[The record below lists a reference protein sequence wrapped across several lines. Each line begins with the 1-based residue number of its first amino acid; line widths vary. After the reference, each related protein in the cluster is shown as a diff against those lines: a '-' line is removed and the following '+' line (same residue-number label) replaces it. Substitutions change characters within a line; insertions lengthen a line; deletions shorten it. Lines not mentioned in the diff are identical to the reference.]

1 MSDEALHKPYP
12 WHIPGDQTCRQQQN
26 VGKVTTSDQIS
37 AAWGKI
43 DKPSGERHHLAHHC
57 ADVAAV
63 FCCLLDSPQFG
74 RAARRAAGAE
84 LGEPER
90 AALAAL
96 AFLHDIGKLAPAFQA
111 RGWADGRWRQ
121 DTCDHIT
128 AAFQWLDKAG
138 ERTETA
144 LDGALVR
151 MPGWVGE
158 PRDLFEWF
166 RIAFSHHGRPVQPSH
181 RGTDAFRATP
191 GYDWQEAER
200 EIGQALKL
208 WFAPA
213 FDGPVQLPQSDAF
226 RHFFAGLLALA
237 DWVGSDRRA
246 FPYLV
251 EFDPDYW
258 QIALRRARKRLG
270 EIGLTPPVRPAR
282 SRGFDAILPGA
293 RPSAMQRAVSEAS
306 PDARLLILEAET
318 GSGKTEAALWR
329 YMRLREAGKVDG
341 LYFALPTRA
350 AASQIFGRVQAALAT
365 MFADPPEAVLAIP
378 GMIAAG
384 AATGQRLPDWSVK
397 WDDDAGAAHPSRWA
411 AEHATRYLAAE
422 IAVGTVDQAML
433 AALRVKHAHLRG
445 SALARSLLVI
455 DEVHASDA
463 YMRKVQTALLRAHLA
478 LGGHALLMSA
488 TLGAVA
494 RAEWMGTPLPTL
506 EEARATPY
514 PALWTGAGEPTA
526 PGGSQ
531 REKRISIE
539 AVAGWS
545 AEAAARI
552 AVEAARRGARVLV
565 IRNTVAEA
573 VKTWK
578 AALEVAPD
586 LLLQA
591 AGGPALHHGRFAAED
606 RRLLDRAVEATLGK
620 RAVRD
625 GGAVVIGT
633 QTLEQSLDIDADFL
647 ITDLCPMDVLLQ
659 RIGRLH
665 RHDHPRPAGFAQAQV
680 RVLTPEGGLAPLL
693 GRAENGLGAYSGD
706 GSLSGIYVDVPGL
719 AATLAEIEARPEW
732 SIPAM
737 NRELVEAATHPE
749 ALDALAAARGPDW
762 QAYRRRT
769 TGKALAEQGQA
780 ALQTLDRNAPFPEH
794 FPDDERIKTRIGED
808 GVVLPICDN
817 PLSPF
822 GQRISRIALPP
833 HWSHGFKGDEELVA
847 QVTDEGLLLEVDKH
861 VFRYSRAG
869 LEKA

>member
-1 MSDEALHKPYP
+1 M
-12 WHIPGDQTCRQQQN
+12 PGNTA
-26 VGKVTTSDQIS
+26 T
-37 AAWGKI
+37 APWGKI
-43 DKPSGERHHLAHHC
+43 DRPSGERHHLAHHC

-63 FCCLLDSPQFG
+63 FRCLLDSPLFG
-74 RAARRAAGAE
+74 RAARLAAGAE
-84 LGEPER
+84 LSEPEG
-90 AALAAL
+90 AALTAL

-111 RGWADGRWRQ
+111 RGWADGHWRH
-121 DTCDHIT
+121 DASDHIT
-128 AAFQWLDKAG
+128 AAFQWLHEAG
-138 ERTETA
+138 QRAETA

-166 RIAFSHHGRPVQPSH
+166 RIAFSHHGRPVQPS
-181 RGTDAFRATP
+181 RPGTDAFRPAP
-191 GYDWQEAER
+191 GYDWQGAER
-200 EIGQALKL
+200 EIGQALKR

-213 FDGPVQLPQSDAF
+213 FDGPVELPQSDAF

-246 FPYLV
+246 FPYRA

-258 QIALRRARKRLG
+258 EIALRRARKRLR
-270 EIGLTPPVRPAR
+270 EIGLTPPQRPAR
-282 SRGFDAILPGA
+282 RRGFEAILPGT
-293 RPSAMQRAVSEAS
+293 RPSAMQRAVSEACT
-306 PDARLLILEAET
+306 DARLLILEAET

-350 AASQIFGRVQAALAT
+350 AASQIFGRVQAALTT

-397 WDDDAGAAHPSRWA
+397 WDDDAGAHTSHPARWA
-411 AEHATRYLAAE
+411 AEHATRHLAAE
-422 IAVGTVDQAML
+422 VAVGTVDQAML
-433 AALRVKHAHLRG
+433 AALCVKHAHLRG
-445 SALARSLLVI
+445 SALTRALLVI

-494 RAEWMGTPLPTL
+494 RAEWMGAPLPGL
-506 EEARATPY
+506 EDARATPY
-514 PALWTGAGEPTA
+514 PALWTGESAPVA
-526 PGGSQ
+526 PGGGA

-545 AEAAARI
+545 AEAAACM

-578 AALEVAPD
+578 AALATAPD

-591 AGGPALHHGRFAAED
+591 GDGPALHHSRFAAED

-665 RHDHPRPAGFAQAQV
+665 RHHHPRPAGFTRAQV
-680 RVLTPEGGLAPLL
+680 RVLSPECGLAPLL
-693 GRAENGLGAYSGD
+693 RRAENGLGAYSGD
-706 GSLSGIYVDVPGL
+706 GALSGIYVDVPGL
-719 AATLAEIEARPEW
+719 AATLEQIEARPEW

-749 ALDALAAARGPDW
+749 ALDAHAAARGSDW
-762 QAYRRRT
+762 QAYRRKT
-769 TGKALAEQGQA
+769 TGKALAEQGMA
-780 ALQTLDRNAPFPEH
+780 DLVLLDRSAPFPEH
-794 FPDDERIKTRIGED
+794 FPDDERIKTRIGEE
-808 GVVLPICDN
+808 GVVLPIRDK

-822 GQRISRIALPP
+822 GHEISRIALPP
-833 HWSHGFKGDEELVA
+833 QWSHGLKGDEVLVA
-847 QVTDEGLLLEVDKH
+847 RNSDDGLFLEVGER

-869 LEKA
+869 LERA